1 MIWSIFLFSVFPV
14 VRQKGKAEGDGQRQ
28 KQGPVRRLYSGP
40 GNRAAAWS
48 G

>member
-1 MIWSIFLFSVFPV
+1 MIRSIFLFLIFPV
-14 VRQKGKAEGDGQRQ
+14 VRQKGKARGDGHRQ

-40 GNRAAAWS
+40 GNRAAAWP